1 MTKRDYYE
9 VLGVAKG
16 ASEEEIKKAFRGMT
30 MKYHPDRNPGDDEAS
45 HKFKEAAEAY
55 QVLSDSEKREVYD
68 RYGHE
73 GLQRS
78 GMPDMS
84 DFMQFDL
91 GDLLGNLFG
100 GGGGRGRRGPQ
111 GGNHLGLALEIDL
124 VEAFR
129 GCKKTIEVPRHEHC
143 SECNGNGAK
152 PGSKPS
158 RCRQC
163 NGQGQ
168 QAVRMGPFQ
177 MSTTCTACGGAGS
190 VITDP
195 CSACRGRG
203 KVKVKRQLEI
213 SIPAGI
219 DSGNRIT
226 IRGEGDIGDPGTQR
240 GNFIC
245 EIHVREHPL
254 FRREGEHLICQVP
267 ITFSQ
272 AALGAE
278 IEVPALDGPLTHS
291 IKAGVQHGDVV
302 RIPGKGM
309 PIYGAGRRG
318 DLHVILQVETPK
330 NLSKRQEELF
340 RELAEIEHKNVSA
353 QRKSFFEKLR
363 ELFTG
368 TDTDNSEKKA

>member
-1 MTKRDYYE
+1 MSKRDYYE
-9 VLGVAKG
+9 ILGVAKV

-30 MKYHPDRNPGDDEAS
+30 MKFHPDRNPGDEEAS
-45 HKFKEAAEAY
+45 VRFKEAAEAY
-55 QVLSDSEKREVYD
+55 AVLSSPEKRDAYD

-78 GMPDMS
+78 GMPDMQ

-91 GDLLGNLFG
+91 GDILGNLFG
-100 GGGGRGRRGPQ
+100 GGGARKRGPQ
-111 GGNHLGLALEIDL
+111 GGNHLGMALEIDL
-124 VEAFR
+124 IEAFR

-143 SECNGNGAK
+143 SDCDGSGAK
-152 PGSKPS
+152 RGSKPA

-163 NGQGQ
+163 NGKGA
-168 QAVRMGPFQ
+168 QAVQMGPFQ
-177 MSTTCTACGGAGS
+177 MSTTCTACGGAGT

-195 CSACRGRG
+195 CATCRGRG
-203 KVKVKRQLEI
+203 RVKVKKQLELT
-213 SIPAGI
+213 IPAGV
-219 DSGNRIT
+219 DTGNRMT
-226 IRGEGDIGDPGTQR
+226 IRGEGDIGEPGTPP

-245 EIHVREHPL
+245 EIQVREHGL
-254 FRREGEHLICQVP
+254 FRREAEHLICQVP

-278 IEVPALDGPLTHS
+278 VEVPALDGPLMHS
-291 IKAGVQHGDVV
+291 IKAGVQHGDVI
-302 RIPGKGM
+302 RIPRKGM

-318 DLHVILQVETPK
+318 DLHVIIQVETPK

-340 RELAEIEHKNVSA
+340 RELAEIERKDVSP

-368 TDTDNSEKKA
+368 SEPDANEKK